1 MRAISESLAAKG
13 STMFIS
19 YSLTG
24 PASVGFDAEQEE
36 YSGFLAA
43 FYKRI
48 LDIQELKTPFT

>member
-1 MRAISESLAAKG
+1 
-13 STMFIS
+13 MFIS
-19 YSLTG
+19 YSLTR